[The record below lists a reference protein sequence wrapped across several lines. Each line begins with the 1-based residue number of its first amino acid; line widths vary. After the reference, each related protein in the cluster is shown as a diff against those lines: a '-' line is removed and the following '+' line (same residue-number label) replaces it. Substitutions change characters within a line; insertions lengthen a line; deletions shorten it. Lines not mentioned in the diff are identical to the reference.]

1 MANPYNVPQVSGRQ
15 VEPATQVQ
23 APAVAMIVVSLV
35 ALIVGTLGLIA
46 DVFLIVSGMVEKLEA
61 MNDGPTSEY
70 TDIAIRV
77 IWGIILL
84 VASSFVLYGALQ
96 MKRLKNYRVAVA
108 ASIVAMIPLV
118 GPCCLL
124 GIPFGI
130 WAVITLAKPGVRQSF
145 S

>member
-1 MANPYNVPQVSGRQ
+1 MKNPYSAPEMSGGKR
-15 VEPATQVQ
+15 EPSTQVQ
-23 APAVAMIVVSLV
+23 APAVAMIVVSLI

-46 DVFLIVSGMVEKLEA
+46 DAVFIVTGMVTKLEA
-61 MNDGPTSEY
+61 MNDGPISEY
-70 TDIAIRV
+70 MQITIRA
-77 IWGIILL
+77 IWGVVL
-84 VASSFVLYGALQ
+84 VIASSFVLYGAIK
-96 MKRLKNYRVAVA
+96 MRNLKNYRVARA

-130 WAVITLAKPGVRQSF
+130 WAFIALGKPGVRQSF

>member
-1 MANPYNVPQVSGRQ
+1 MANPYNAPHVFGRQ

-46 DVFLIVSGMVEKLEA
+46 DMFLIVSGMMEKLEA
-61 MNDGPTSEY
+61 MNNGPTSVY
-70 TDIAIRV
+70 TDTVIRV
-77 IWGIILL
+77 IWGIILF

-118 GPCCLL
+118 GPCCIL

-130 WAVITLAKPGVRQSF
+130 WAVMTLGKPGVRQSF